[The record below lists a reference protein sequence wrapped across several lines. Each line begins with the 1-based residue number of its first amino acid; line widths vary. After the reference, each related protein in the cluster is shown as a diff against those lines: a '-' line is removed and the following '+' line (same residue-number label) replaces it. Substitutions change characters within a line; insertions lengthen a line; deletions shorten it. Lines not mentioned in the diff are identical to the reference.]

1 MAIKYESGST
11 YFPRGRENS
20 EAVVEYLEADEIAR
34 RSLKNRR
41 EIVML
46 EQPTVMAVAK
56 VLAERVRK
64 PDVWIR
70 SAISTLDRFS
80 REVCNGDLDAALRDA
95 KADPLVAEMLL
106 QKYLFLHED
115 LTSVQLA
122 SLLFGPKLWWT
133 INGVDVPWSSDYT
146 ESKRTHIANNTRQD
160 YDPKA
165 RLLMLSLIGTGLTY
179 DEVGTIRVKDA
190 GSLDANGVI
199 VPNIASDPL
208 ALEFD
213 TEEGRRVTFLGEE
226 ARSAL
231 VQLIKERNV
240 SDDDLLFA
248 EKEDIERVAKIAAA
262 RGRDTIETVQSV
274 NVTLCK
280 VVGDF
285 FRVWGIPGSNFFKEN
300 GIERPQ

>member
-11 YFPRGRENS
+11 YFPRGRENT
-20 EAVVEYLEADEIAR
+20 EAVIEFLEADEIAR
-34 RSLKNRR
+34 LALKNRR

-80 REVCNGDLDAALRDA
+80 REVCSGDLDAALQDA

-133 INGVDVPWSSDYT
+133 INGIDVPWSSNYI
-146 ESKRTHIANNTRQD
+146 ESKRTHIANSANQD
-160 YDPKA
+160 YDPKV
-165 RLLMLSLIGTGLTY
+165 RLLMLSLIGTGLTF
-179 DEVGTIRVKDA
+179 DEVATIRIKDA
-190 GSLDANGVI
+190 GSLDSKGAL
-199 VPNIASDPL
+199 VPNISSDPL

-213 TEEGRRVTFLGEE
+213 TEEGRRITFLGEE
-226 ARSAL
+226 ARAAL
-231 VQLIKERNV
+231 VQTLKERKVN
-240 SDDDLLFA
+240 DDDLLFA
-248 EKEDIERVAKIAAA
+248 EKEEIEKVAVIAAG
-262 RGRDTIETVQSV
+262 RGRNTIETVQSV

-285 FRVWGIPGSNFFKEN
+285 FRVWGIPGSNYYKEN
-300 GIERPQ
+300 GIEREN

>member
-1 MAIKYESGST
+1 MVIRYESGST

-34 RSLKNRR
+34 RALRNRR

-70 SAISTLDRFS
+70 AAIATLDRFAC
-80 REVCNGDLDAALRDA
+80 EVCSGDLDAALRDA
-95 KADPLVAEMLL
+95 KADPLVAEMYL
-106 QKYLFLHED
+106 QKYLFLHDD

-133 INGVDVPWSSDYT
+133 INGIDVPWSSNYT
-146 ESKRTHIANNTRQD
+146 ESKRTHIANNSRQD
-160 YDPKA
+160 YDPQT

-179 DEVGTIRVKDA
+179 EEVGTIRVKDA
-190 GSLDANGVI
+190 GSLNASGLL
-199 VPNIASDPL
+199 VPNLTSDPL

-213 TEEGRRVTFLGEE
+213 TDEGRRITFLGEE

-231 VQLIKERNV
+231 IQVIKKRAITDE
-240 SDDDLLFA
+240 DLLFA
-248 EKEDIERVAKIAAA
+248 EKEEIERIAAIASA

-300 GIERPQ
+300 GIERPK